1 MSDLTK
7 NAAFDNLDDLLDAS
21 MDDVEGLPPFSIPPT
36 GFYRLSVTIETGA
49 VGKAGQE
56 KEAVSCKYQVIELLE
71 AANPEEANQS
81 QAGME
86 FTENFILKGKDGKP
100 NEKSIG
106 AMKNRLEV
114 FTKHFGLNPADKGV
128 IRETIL
134 KTQAVEI
141 TASVKRVPQKLEDGT
156 LSDEFFNARVKDVA
170 VV

>member
-21 MDDVEGLPPFSIPPT
+21 MDDIEGLPPFSIPPT
-36 GFYRLSVTIETGA
+36 GFYRLKVSAETGS

-56 KEAVSCKYQVIELLE
+56 KEAVIFKYSVIELLE

-86 FTENFILKGKDGKP
+86 FSENFILKGKDGKA

-106 AMKNRLEV
+106 AMKNRIET
-114 FTKHFGLNPADKGV
+114 FTKHFGLNPSDKGV
-128 IRETIL
+128 MRETLMKI
-134 KTQAVEI
+134 QAVEV
-141 TASVKRVPQKLEDGT
+141 TASVKRTPQKMEDGT